1 MTKASLKFLK
11 TNKMNSDILTKE
23 NVLQKIDL
31 QDAFNHYLQ
40 PYHNRGI
47 LKQGKHISN
56 PFLSNKQKT
65 PSFNI
70 YKTGSNNWRFKDFA
84 TGDEGS
90 IFDLVMRLKQCDFR
104 EALIMINQ
112 DFSLNLSY
120 QTPKIDFNII
130 YKQEWQS
137 TDLEYWLAYEIS
149 DSTLKYFRVYPI
161 EEYSRTNA
169 QGKDISFKATSKNP
183 IYSYKISSNCY
194 KIYRPLSTNFR
205 FTWLGEKPK
214 EYIFG
219 YEQLPKTGQRIFI
232 TGGEKDVLSLYSR
245 NESAICFNS
254 ETANPPLK
262 IIDNLKARFKEVIVL
277 YDIDQTGI
285 SQSIK
290 LAQNYGLQRMVLPE
304 KLLKEKGK
312 DISDFFA
319 LGYDLNTPEIKIET
333 LEPIPEIQLLSTKTL
348 TKENIYLP
356 LLLKTQKELTER
368 KAKLIHKAPPLL
380 FHKDIGILY
389 PRTINVIQGKAG
401 VHKSRL
407 AETICSTLIKKE
419 SCDSDLL
426 NFRKNKQQAVTICY
440 VDTERNLTEQFPY
453 ALQQI
458 LKKAGYQ
465 REDTPKDF
473 DYISLLQ
480 VPRKDRF
487 SALTSYIRRVKQ
499 IYEGHVIIVL
509 DVITDCIQDFNRS
522 SDSMQLID
530 LMNDSINSEDV
541 TFLALIHENPGSTDK
556 ARGHL
561 GTELLN
567 KATTAI
573 QIGFEKD
580 SNKKPTDLIV
590 LNILKFRGGKRPE
603 TFYIK
608 YCEQTNGLIEAD
620 ADLIDESVRSRRT
633 KADLFEIQQQ
643 ISRLLRSAIQG
654 RILVEEL
661 ASYFDCSERT
671 IRERL
676 QECID
681 KRIPIPN
688 GKGIPSVLQKKKEGK
703 EIFYSLAPIQKRQKQ
718 EKLEL

>member
-1 MTKASLKFLK
+1 MK
-11 TNKMNSDILTKE
+11 TDILTKE
-23 NVLQKIDL
+23 NILNKIDL

-40 PYHNRGI
+40 SYHNKGI
-47 LKQGKHISN
+47 LEHGKLISN
-56 PFLSNKQKT
+56 PFLARKQKT

-70 YKTGSNNWRFKDFA
+70 YKTKSGDWRFKDFA
-84 TGDEGS
+84 TSDEGD
-90 IFDLVMRLKQCDFR
+90 IFDLVMRLKRCDFR
-104 EALIMINQ
+104 ETLIMINQ
-112 DFSLNLSY
+112 DFSLNLFY
-120 QTPKIDFNII
+120 NEPKIDFEIQH
-130 YKQEWQS
+130 KKAWQPE
-137 TDLEYWLAYEIS
+137 DLEYWLPYGIKASI
-149 DSTLKYFRVYPI
+149 LKHFSVSALQNYTRI
-161 EEYSRTNA
+161 NT
-169 QGKDISFKATSKNP
+169 QGKRISFNATSQNP
-183 IYSYKISSNCY
+183 IYGYKISSDCY
-194 KIYRPLSTNFR
+194 KIYCPLNTHFR
-205 FTWLGEKPK
+205 FAWLGDKP
-214 EYIFG
+214 EAYIFG
-219 YEQLPKTGQRIFI
+219 YSQLPKTGNRVFI

-262 IIDNLKARFKEVIVL
+262 IIDNLKARFTEVIVL
-277 YDIDQTGI
+277 YDIDHTGI
-285 SQSIK
+285 TQSIK
-290 LAQNYGLQRMVLPE
+290 LSNNYGIQRMILPE
-304 KLLKEKGK
+304 KPMKDKGK

-319 LGYDLNTPEIKIET
+319 LGHTLDHPEVVTEAP
-333 LEPIPEIQLLSTKTL
+333 EPQQEIQLLSTKTIA
-348 TKENIYLP
+348 KENDYMP
-356 LLLKTQKELTER
+356 LLLKTQKVLTER
-368 KAKLIHKAPPLL
+368 KAKLIQKTPPLL

-407 AETICSTLIKKE
+407 AETICSSLIQKE
-419 SCDSDLL
+419 TWDNDLL
-426 NFRKNKQQAVTICY
+426 SFRKNTQQRVTICY

-465 REDTPKDF
+465 REDTPEDF

-487 SALTSYIRRVKQ
+487 YALTSYIKRVKQ
-499 IYEGHVIIVL
+499 MYTGHVVIIL

-522 SDSMQLID
+522 GDSMQLID

-580 SNKKPTDLIV
+580 SNRRPTDLIV
-590 LNILKFRGGKRPE
+590 LNILKLRGGKRPE
-603 TFYIK
+603 AFYMR
-608 YCEQTNGLIEAD
+608 YCEQSNGLVEAD
-620 ADLIDESVRSRRT
+620 EDFIDESARSRRT
-633 KADLFEIQQQ
+633 KADIFEIQQQ
-643 ISRLLRSAIQG
+643 ISKMLRSSIQS
-654 RILVEEL
+654 RTLVEEL
-661 ASYFDCSERT
+661 ASFFDCSERT

-681 KRIPIPN
+681 KRIPIAN

-703 EIFYSLAPIQKRQKQ
+703 EVFYSLIPIQRGQKQ
-718 EKLEL
+718 KTMQL

>member
-1 MTKASLKFLK
+1 
-11 TNKMNSDILTKE
+11 MNIDIVTKE
-23 NVLQKIDL
+23 NILNKIEL
-31 QDAFNHYLQ
+31 QDAFNYYLQ
-40 PYHNRGI
+40 PYHNKGI

-56 PFLSNKQKT
+56 PFLAKKQKT

-70 YKTGSNNWRFKDFA
+70 YESDPGKWRFKDFA

-90 IFDLVMRLKQCDFR
+90 IFDLVMRLKQCDFK
-104 EALIMINQ
+104 EALLMIND
-112 DFSLNLSY
+112 DFNLNLSCD
-120 QTPKIDFNII
+120 TPKTDFEIQLKEQWNDH
-130 YKQEWQS
+130 
-137 TDLEYWLAYEIS
+137 DLQYWLPYGITAP
-149 DSTLKYFRVYPI
+149 TLKHFRVYVV
-161 EEYSRTNA
+161 ENYCRFNT
-169 QGKDISFKATSKNP
+169 QGKRISFNSSPQNP
-183 IYSYKISSNCY
+183 MYGYKISSDCY
-194 KIYRPLSTNFR
+194 KIYCPLSTRFR
-205 FTWLGEKPK
+205 FAWLGNKP
-214 EYIFG
+214 EAYIFG
-219 YEQLPKTGQRIFI
+219 YKQLPKTGNRVFI
-232 TGGEKDVLSLYSR
+232 TGGEKDVLSLYAR
-245 NESAICFNS
+245 NEPAICFNS
-254 ETANPPLK
+254 ETANPPPK

-277 YDIDQTGI
+277 YDIDHTGI

-290 LAQNYGLQRMVLPE
+290 LSNNYGLQRMVLPE
-304 KLLKEKGK
+304 KLMEDKGK
-312 DISDFFA
+312 DIADFYA
-319 LGYDLNTPEIKIET
+319 LGYNLDASDIKIET
-333 LEPIPEIQLLSTKTL
+333 SESLPEVQLLSTRTL
-348 TKENIYLP
+348 AKENDYIP
-356 LLLKTQKELTER
+356 LLLKTQKVLTER
-368 KAKLIHKAPPLL
+368 KAKLIHKIPPLL

-407 AETICSTLIKKE
+407 AETICSALIKKE
-419 SCDSDLL
+419 SWDSDLL
-426 NFRKNKQQAVTICY
+426 HFRRNAQQAVTICY

-465 REDTPKDF
+465 REDTPEDF

-487 SALTSYIRRVKQ
+487 SALTSYIKRVKQ
-499 IYEGHVIIVL
+499 MYAGHVIIIL

-522 SDSMQLID
+522 GDSMQLID

-580 SNKKPTDLIV
+580 SNRQPTDLIV
-590 LNILKFRGGKRPE
+590 LNILKFRGGRRPE
-603 TFYIK
+603 SFYIK
-608 YCEQTNGLIEAD
+608 YCEQTNGLVEAD
-620 ADLIDESVRSRRT
+620 TNLIDESARSRRT

-643 ISRLLRSAIQG
+643 ISRLLRSSIQG
-654 RILVEEL
+654 RTLVEEL

-676 QECID
+676 QECIN
-681 KRIPIPN
+681 KRIPIAN

-703 EIFYSLAPIQKRQKQ
+703 EVFYSLAPIKRGQKQ
-718 EKLEL
+718 KTLEL

>member
-1 MTKASLKFLK
+1 
-11 TNKMNSDILTKE
+11 MNLDILTKE
-23 NVLQKIDL
+23 NILNKIDL

-47 LKQGKHISN
+47 LKQGNHISN
-56 PFLSNKQKT
+56 PFLPNKQKT

-70 YKTGSNNWRFKDFA
+70 YKAGSDNWRFKDFA

-90 IFDLVMRLKQCDFR
+90 IFDLVMKLKQCDFK
-104 EALIMINQ
+104 EALVIINQ
-112 DFSLNLSY
+112 DFSLNLEY
-120 QTPKIDFNII
+120 ETPKVDFDIQL
-130 YKQEWQS
+130 KPQWKP
-137 TDLEYWLAYEIS
+137 S
-149 DSTLKYFRVYPI
+149 DLKYWSTYSITHSLLQYFMVYPV
-161 EEYSRTNA
+161 EKYSRMNT
-169 QGKDISFKATSKNP
+169 QGKQISFNATSQNP
-183 IYSYKISSNCY
+183 IYGYKVASNCY
-194 KIYRPLSTNFR
+194 KIYSPLSSRSR
-205 FTWLGEKPK
+205 FAWLGNKP
-214 EYIFG
+214 EAYIFG
-219 YEQLPKTGQRIFI
+219 YDQLPKTGNRVFI
-232 TGGEKDVLSLYSR
+232 TGGEKDVLSLYAH
-245 NESAICFNS
+245 NEAAICFNS
-254 ETANPPLK
+254 ETANPPPK

-277 YDIDQTGI
+277 YDIDHTGI
-285 SQSIK
+285 TQSIK
-290 LAQNYGLQRMVLPE
+290 LSSNYGLHRMILPE
-304 KLLKEKGK
+304 KLMKDKGK
-312 DISDFFA
+312 DISDFYA
-319 LGYDLNTPEIKIET
+319 LGHNLGTTEVKIEMAEP
-333 LEPIPEIQLLSTKTL
+333 LEEIQLLSTKTL
-348 TKENIYLP
+348 AKENDYMP
-356 LLLKTQKELTER
+356 LLLETQKVLTKR
-368 KAKLIHKAPPLL
+368 KAKLIHKTPPLL
-380 FHKDIGILY
+380 FHNDVGILY

-407 AETICSTLIKKE
+407 AETICSALIKKE
-419 SCDSDLL
+419 YCDSDLL
-426 NFRKNKQQAVTICY
+426 NFRRNTQQAVTVCY

-465 REDTPKDF
+465 REDTPEDF

-487 SALTSYIRRVKQ
+487 SALTSYIKRVKQ
-499 IYEGHVIIVL
+499 MYSGHVIIIL
-509 DVITDCIQDFNRS
+509 DVITDCIPDFNRS

-580 SNKKPTDLIV
+580 SNRRPTDLIV

-603 TFYIK
+603 PFHIK

-620 ADLIDESVRSRRT
+620 ADLIDESARSRRT

-643 ISRLLRSAIQG
+643 ISKMLRSSIQS
-654 RILVEEL
+654 RTLVEEL
-661 ASYFDCSERT
+661 ASFFDCSERT

-681 KRIPIPN
+681 KRIPIAN
-688 GKGIPSVLQKKKEGK
+688 GKGVPSVLQKKKEGK
-703 EIFYSLAPIQKRQKQ
+703 EVFYSLAPIQRGQKQ
-718 EKLEL
+718 KTMQL

>member
-1 MTKASLKFLK
+1 
-11 TNKMNSDILTKE
+11 MNIDILTKE
-23 NVLQKIDL
+23 NILNKIDL

-40 PYHNRGI
+40 PYHNKGI

-56 PFLSNKQKT
+56 PFLPNKQKT

-70 YKTGSNNWRFKDFA
+70 YEVSADNWRFKDFA
-84 TGDEGS
+84 TDDEGS

-104 EALIMINQ
+104 EALVIINR
-112 DFSLNLSY
+112 DFSLNLTY
-120 QTPKIDFNII
+120 EIPKVDFDIQL
-130 YKQEWQS
+130 KSQWQPM
-137 TDLEYWLAYEIS
+137 DLEYWSAYGI
-149 DSTLKYFRVYPI
+149 TAQVLQHFRVYVV
-161 EEYSRTNA
+161 EKYSRTNT
-169 QGKDISFKATSKNP
+169 QGKRISFNSSSQNP
-183 IYSYKISSNCY
+183 IYGYKVSSDCY
-194 KIYRPLSTNFR
+194 KIYCPLSTRFR
-205 FTWLGEKPK
+205 FTWLGNKP
-214 EYIFG
+214 ERYIFG
-219 YEQLPKTGQRIFI
+219 YKQLPKTGNRVFI
-232 TGGEKDVLSLYSR
+232 TGGEKDVLSLYAR
-245 NESAICFNS
+245 NEPAICFNS
-254 ETANPPLK
+254 ETANPPPK

-277 YDIDQTGI
+277 YDIDHTGI

-290 LAQNYGLQRMVLPE
+290 LSHNYGLQRMILPE
-304 KLLKEKGK
+304 KLMKDKGK
-312 DISDFFA
+312 DIADFYA
-319 LGYDLNTPEIKIET
+319 LGYNLDTPEIKIET
-333 LEPIPEIQLLSTKTL
+333 SESLPEIQLLSTKTL
-348 TKENIYLP
+348 AKENDYMP
-356 LLLKTQKELTER
+356 LLLKTQKVLTER
-368 KAKLIHKAPPLL
+368 KAKLIHKVPPLL
-380 FHKDIGILY
+380 FHKDIGILH

-407 AETICSTLIKKE
+407 AETICSALIKKE

-426 NFRKNKQQAVTICY
+426 NFRKNIQQTVTICY
-440 VDTERNLTEQFPY
+440 VDTERNLTEQFPC

-465 REDTPKDF
+465 REDTPEDF

-487 SALTSYIRRVKQ
+487 TALTSYIKRVKQ
-499 IYEGHVIIVL
+499 MYAGHVIIIL

-522 SDSMQLID
+522 GDSMQLID

-580 SNKKPTDLIV
+580 SNRRPTDLIV

-603 TFYIK
+603 PFYIK

-620 ADLIDESVRSRRT
+620 SDLIDESARSRRT

-643 ISRLLRSAIQG
+643 ISRLLRSAIQS
-654 RILVEEL
+654 RTLVDEL

-681 KRIPIPN
+681 KRIPITN
-688 GKGIPSVLQKKKEGK
+688 GKGVPSVLQKKKEGK
-703 EIFYSLAPIQKRQKQ
+703 EVFYSLAPIQRRQKQ
-718 EKLEL
+718 KAMEL

>member
-1 MTKASLKFLK
+1 
-11 TNKMNSDILTKE
+11 MNIDILTKE
-23 NVLQKIDL
+23 NILNKINL

-40 PYHNRGI
+40 TYHNRGV

-56 PFLSNKQKT
+56 PFLAQKQKT

-70 YKTGSNNWRFKDFA
+70 YEASSGNWRFKDFA
-84 TGDEGS
+84 TADEGS

-104 EALIMINQ
+104 EALILINQ
-112 DFSLNLSY
+112 DFSLKLSY
-120 QTPKIDFNII
+120 ETPKIDFEIQL
-130 YKQEWQS
+130 KEAWQNK
-137 TDLEYWLAYEIS
+137 DLEYWQPYGINIS
-149 DSTLKYFRVYPI
+149 ILKHFNVHPIKDYTRVNTHGKRVSFNSSI
-161 EEYSRTNA
+161 E
-169 QGKDISFKATSKNP
+169 NP
-183 IYSYKISSNCY
+183 MYGYKISGNCY
-194 KIYRPLSTNFR
+194 KIYCPLSTRFR
-205 FTWLGEKPK
+205 FAWLGDKPDT
-214 EYIFG
+214 YIFG
-219 YEQLPKTGQRIFI
+219 YTQLPKTGNRVFI
-232 TGGEKDVLSLYSR
+232 TGGEKDVLSLYAR
-245 NESAICFNS
+245 NEAAICFNS

-277 YDIDQTGI
+277 YDIDHTGI
-285 SQSIK
+285 TQSIK
-290 LAQNYGLQRMVLPE
+290 LSNNYGLQRMVLPE
-304 KLLKEKGK
+304 KVMSGKGK
-312 DISDFFA
+312 DIADFFA
-319 LGYDLNTPEIKIET
+319 LGHSLDNTEIISEAPESQHEV
-333 LEPIPEIQLLSTKTL
+333 QLLSTKHIAQ
-348 TKENIYLP
+348 ENDYIP
-356 LLLKTQKELTER
+356 LLLKTQKVLTEH
-368 KAKLIHKAPPLL
+368 KAKLIHKALPLL
-380 FHKDIGILY
+380 FQKDIGILY

-407 AETICSTLIKKE
+407 AETICSALIKKDT
-419 SCDSDLL
+419 CDSDLL
-426 NFRKNKQQAVTICY
+426 SFRKNTQQNVNICY

-465 REDTPKDF
+465 REDTPDDF

-487 SALTSYIRRVKQ
+487 FALTSYIKRVKMM
-499 IYEGHVIIVL
+499 YTGHVIIIL

-522 SDSMQLID
+522 GDSMQLID

-580 SNKKPTDLIV
+580 SHRRPTDLII
-590 LNILKFRGGKRPE
+590 LNILKLRGGKRPE
-603 TFYIK
+603 PFYMR
-608 YCEQTNGLIEAD
+608 YCERVNGLVEAD
-620 ADLIDESVRSRRT
+620 ADFIDESARSRRT

-643 ISRLLRSAIQG
+643 ISRLLRSAIQS
-654 RILVEEL
+654 RTLVDEL
-661 ASYFDCSERT
+661 ASFFDCSERT

-681 KRIPIPN
+681 KRIPIAN

-703 EIFYSLAPIQKRQKQ
+703 EVFYSLAPIKRGQKQ
-718 EKLEL
+718 NTLQL

>member
-1 MTKASLKFLK
+1 
-11 TNKMNSDILTKE
+11 MNPDILTKE
-23 NVLQKIDL
+23 NILNKVNL

-40 PYHNRGI
+40 PYHEKGI

-56 PFLSNKQKT
+56 PFLANKQKT

-70 YKTGSNNWRFKDFA
+70 YNTGSNNWRFKDFA

-90 IFDLVMRLKQCDFR
+90 IFDLVMRLKQCDFK
-104 EALIMINQ
+104 EALMIINK
-112 DFSLNLSY
+112 DFSLNLTY
-120 QTPKIDFNII
+120 ENPKVDFDIQR
-130 YKQEWQS
+130 KQQWQPI
-137 TDLEYWLAYEIS
+137 DLEYWLTYGITAPI
-149 DSTLKYFRVYPI
+149 LKHFSVYPV
-161 EEYSRTNA
+161 EKYCRLNS
-169 QGKDISFKATSKNP
+169 QGKRISFNSSSQNP
-183 IYSYKISSNCY
+183 MYGYKISSDCY
-194 KIYRPLSTNFR
+194 KIYCPLSTRFR
-205 FTWLGEKPK
+205 FAWLGNKP
-214 EYIFG
+214 EAYIFG
-219 YEQLPKTGQRIFI
+219 YKQLPKTGNRVFI
-232 TGGEKDVLSLYSR
+232 TGGEKDVLSLYAR
-245 NESAICFNS
+245 NEPAICFNS
-254 ETANPPLK
+254 ETANPPPK

-277 YDIDQTGI
+277 YDIDHTGI

-290 LAQNYGLQRMVLPE
+290 LSNKYGLQRMILPE
-304 KLLKEKGK
+304 KLMEDKGK
-312 DISDFFA
+312 DIADFYA
-319 LGYDLNTPEIKIET
+319 LGYNLDASDIKIEAS
-333 LEPIPEIQLLSTKTL
+333 EPLPEIQLLSTKTL
-348 TKENIYLP
+348 AKENDYIP
-356 LLLKTQKELTER
+356 LLLKTQKVLTER
-368 KAKLIHKAPPLL
+368 KAKLIHKVPPLL

-407 AETICSTLIKKE
+407 AETICSALIKKE
-419 SCDSDLL
+419 SWDSDLL
-426 NFRKNKQQAVTICY
+426 HFRKNAQQAVTICY

-458 LKKAGYQ
+458 LKKAGHQ
-465 REDTPKDF
+465 REDTPEDF

-480 VPRKDRF
+480 IPRKDRF
-487 SALTSYIRRVKQ
+487 SALTSYIKRVKQ
-499 IYEGHVIIVL
+499 MYAGHVIIIL

-580 SNKKPTDLIV
+580 SNRRPTDLIV
-590 LNILKFRGGKRPE
+590 LNILKFRGGRRPE
-603 TFYIK
+603 PFYIK
-608 YCEQTNGLIEAD
+608 YCEQTNGLVEAD
-620 ADLIDESVRSRRT
+620 ADLIDESARSRRT

-643 ISRLLRSAIQG
+643 ISRLLRSSIQG
-654 RILVEEL
+654 KTLVEEL

-703 EIFYSLAPIQKRQKQ
+703 EVFYSLAPIKRGQKQ
-718 EKLEL
+718 KTLEL